1 MGRDDPA
8 GGSNLPAPYR
18 NPWRSLAEAMSAV
31 AADSRLRLQELWR
44 RNGEGDL
51 RRPGWW
57 PRDLAPLFWPLLL
70 AAVLT
75 LLAAGFSL
83 ALPRIQQLR
92 APAPSPSTA
101 SEPRSES
108 PADNGPALNG
118 TAGNGSDRNG
128 PATGRPSEQPA
139 ASGVAPAV
147 RASEPDAENTTVERP
162 GERRPASEAT
172 RRPQPGSESRSAL
185 DAQPGSE
192 RVPDAVSEPVLEPEP
207 ESAPLDPLVELLER
221 PGSDG
226 LLRAAEG
233 QPQRGTLQLQVRPA
247 FKRLQRAEQ
256 QRHAEL
262 WQAWAQELGYDH
274 LELRDGLGALLAR
287 DALVGSG
294 MIVLSSQPA

>member
-18 NPWRSLAEAMSAV
+18 NPWRSLAEALSAV

-92 APAPSPSTA
+92 APAPSPSAT
-101 SEPRSES
+101 SQPRSES
-108 PADNGPALNG
+108 PADNG
-118 TAGNGSDRNG
+118 TDRNGSDRNG
-128 PATGRPSEQPA
+128 PATDRPSEQPE

-147 RASEPDAENTTVERP
+147 RASAPDAENTTVERP

-172 RRPQPGSESRSAL
+172 RRTQPRSESRSAL

-207 ESAPLDPLVELLER
+207 ESALLDPLVELLER

-247 FKRLQRAEQ
+247 FKRLQRAEK

>member
-18 NPWRSLAEAMSAV
+18 NPWLSLAEALAAV
-31 AADSRLRLQELWR
+31 VADSRLRLRELWR

-70 AAVLT
+70 AAVLV
-75 LLAAGFSL
+75 LLAGGFSL

-92 APAPSPSTA
+92 APAASPSVA
-101 SEPRSES
+101 SQARSES
-108 PADNGPALNG
+108 PAANGPALN
-118 TAGNGSDRNG
+118 A
-128 PATGRPSEQPA
+128 PATDAPA
-139 ASGVAPAV
+139 GKPGASGEAQQEL
-147 RASEPDAENTTVERP
+147 ASARESEHAKLERP
-162 GERRPASEAT
+162 GKRGPASEST
-172 RRPQPGSESRSAL
+172 LRPQPRSESRSAL
-185 DAQPGSE
+185 DGQP
-192 RVPDAVSEPVLEPEP
+192 VPGLVPQALPEALREPVLEPEL
-207 ESAPLDPLVELLER
+207 ESAPLDPLVELLDR
-221 PGSDG
+221 PGADG
-226 LLRAAEG
+226 LLRGAEG
-233 QPQRGTLQLQVRPA
+233 QPQRGVLQLQVRAA
-247 FKRLQRAEQ
+247 FKRLPQAEQ
-256 QRHAEL
+256 ERHAEL

>member
-8 GGSNLPAPYR
+8 GGSNLPGPYR
-18 NPWRSLAEAMSAV
+18 NPWRSLAEALSAV

-70 AAVLT
+70 AAALV

-92 APAPSPSTA
+92 APAPSPSAA

-108 PADNGPALNG
+108 PAANGLALNG
-118 TAGNGSDRNG
+118 TARNG
-128 PATGRPSEQPA
+128 PATDRPSGQPE

-147 RASEPDAENTTVERP
+147 RASAPDAENTTVERP

-172 RRPQPGSESRSAL
+172 RRPQPRSESRSAL

-192 RVPDAVSEPVLEPEP
+192 RGPDAVSEPVLEPEP
-207 ESAPLDPLVELLER
+207 ESAPLDLLVEMIER

-247 FKRLQRAEQ
+247 FKRLQRADQ

>member
-18 NPWRSLAEAMSAV
+18 NPWRSLAEALSAV

-92 APAPSPSTA
+92 APAPSPSAA

-108 PADNGPALNG
+108 PADNGTDRNE
-118 TAGNGSDRNG
+118 SDRNG
-128 PATGRPSEQPA
+128 PVTDRPSEQPE
-139 ASGVAPAV
+139 ASGVAQPE
-147 RASEPDAENTTVERP
+147 RASAPEAENTTVERP

-172 RRPQPGSESRSAL
+172 RRPQPRSESRSAL

>member
-70 AAVLT
+70 AAALA
-75 LLAAGFSL
+75 LLSAGFSL

-92 APAPSPSTA
+92 APAPSPSAA

-108 PADNGPALNG
+108 PADNGTDRNE
-118 TAGNGSDRNG
+118 SDRNG
-128 PATGRPSEQPA
+128 PVTDRPSEQPE
-139 ASGVAPAV
+139 ASGVAQPE
-147 RASEPDAENTTVERP
+147 RASAPEAENTTVERP

-172 RRPQPGSESRSAL
+172 RRPQPRSESRSAL

-207 ESAPLDPLVELLER
+207 ESAQLDPLVELLER

-247 FKRLQRAEQ
+247 FKRLQRAEK

>member
-18 NPWRSLAEAMSAV
+18 NPWRSLAEALSAV

-70 AAVLT
+70 AAALA

-92 APAPSPSTA
+92 APAPSPSAA

-108 PADNGPALNG
+108 PADNGTDRNE
-118 TAGNGSDRNG
+118 SDRNG
-128 PATGRPSEQPA
+128 PVTARPSEQPE
-139 ASGVAPAV
+139 ASGVAQPE
-147 RASEPDAENTTVERP
+147 RASAPEAENTTVERP

-172 RRPQPGSESRSAL
+172 RRPQPRSESRSAL

-262 WQAWAQELGYDH
+262 WQTWAQELGYDH